1 MPELPEVEIVKQ
13 SLLSKLK
20 NKKIS
25 KVSVFNRNL
34 RYKIEDGFEKFLK
47 NQKIINITRKSKFI
61 ILHFTGE
68 NYCILHLG
76 MSGTLHLIKKNNL
89 NFSTNLS
96 FYKSKFLPKKHNHI
110 LFYFSK
116 FKLFYNDPRRFG
128 FFKLI
133 KSKHKLDVFFEP
145 FNPEALDKKF
155 NLFYLKKKLK
165 NKSKNIKNFLLDQ
178 KFVSGIGNIY
188 ASEILFASKINPFKK
203 AKRLNKNECL
213 NIILNSKKILKKAIK
228 KGGSS
233 IRDFQDI
240 SGNKGTFQKEFR
252 VYQQDGGNCKRSKCK
267 GIIKKKITSNRST
280 FFCVS
285 CQK

>member
-188 ASEILFASKINPFKK
+188 ASEILYFCKINPLKK
-203 AKRLNKNECL
+203 GKNL
-213 NIILNSKKILKKAIK
+213 KIKDMKKIVKYSNLVLKKAIK
-228 KGGSS
+228 NGGSTIKNFKNITGS
-233 IRDFQDI
+233 QGNFQKNFKVYERNNLKCLRKDC
-240 SGNKGTFQKEFR
+240 KGT
-252 VYQQDGGNCKRSKCK
+252 
-267 GIIKKKITSNRST
+267 IKKIIINNRST
-280 FFCVS
+280 FYCNN